1 MEIHNR
7 KLVKRVGYHEWK
19 IEDFTPLIDVSDLI
33 EGKPTFLESLSF
45 SVDDTVKNSWCLRLG
60 FTGERPGSK
69 EWVSIS
75 LATTSDTE
83 PVRAMGSL
91 FILNNRKEKK
101 FTQCFNNIDKSCN
114 IAWYS
119 KKFLEI
125 KRMLDN
131 KEEFLPN
138 NQLTIGTEVV
148 IYDFTLAPIGVQVS
162 SKPAKHSIYDDLN
175 QLLVNKLGSDVTLV
189 VGNKEFK
196 AHKSILMARC
206 PEFFRMFTINE
217 LNRINES
224 KIVIPK
230 MDPKIFEMILE
241 FIYTDKVSDVEN
253 NVVMLLEVA
262 NKYQLQPLK
271 ELCQELLLKSLDID
285 NAIQIMDL
293 AYRSNAQQLLELATE
308 LIINNI
314 TRVMKTQIYSE
325 VSNSNP
331 FISSI
336 LVERLASMI
345 PAAGSL

>member
-1 MEIHNR
+1 METLNR

-19 IEDFTPLIDVSDLI
+19 IQDFMPLIDVSDLI

-69 EWVSIS
+69 DWVSIS
-75 LATTSDTE
+75 LSTTNDTE

-91 FILNNRKEKK
+91 FILNNKKEKK
-101 FTQCFNNIDKSCN
+101 FTQCFNNIDKSSH

-125 KRMLDN
+125 KKMLDN
-131 KEEFLPN
+131 KDEFLPN

-148 IYDFTLAPIGVQVS
+148 IYDFTVAPISIQDL

-189 VGNKEFK
+189 AGNKEFK
-196 AHKSILMARC
+196 AHKPILMARC
-206 PEFFRMFTINE
+206 PEFFRIFTINE
-217 LNRINES
+217 LNGINES
-224 KIVIPK
+224 RIIVPK

-262 NKYQLQPLK
+262 DKYQLLPLK

-293 AYRSNAQQLLELATE
+293 AYRSNAHHLLELATE
-308 LIINNI
+308 LIISNI
-314 TRVMKTQIYSE
+314 TRVMKTPVYSE
-325 VSNSNP
+325 VTNSNP

-345 PAAGSL
+345 PGAGSL